1 MSSNI
6 VVYQGNENLQPSD
19 NTNLSYWTNH
29 EKVIVPVELLINI
42 NEIFKMF
49 EKERMYYRE
58 QILLLKRI
66 NIKLRANELKIIRTM
81 RAYMESIREI
91 IGKDKAKSDRP
102 QLADYLCQIC
112 LDKPRDCILEPCMH
126 FCVCRGCVVNITD
139 RKCPICRREVDYYQN
154 VFIS

>member
-6 VVYQGNENLQPSD
+6 VVYQGNENLQHSD
-19 NTNLSYWTNH
+19 NTNLSHWTNH

-58 QILLLKRI
+58 QILLLKGI

-91 IGKDKAKSDRP
+91 IGKDKPKSDGP

-112 LDKPRDCILEPCMH
+112 LDKPRDCLLEPCMH
-126 FCVCRGCVVNITD
+126 FCVCQGCVININD